1 MRAFANDLSEGDIRG
16 DSAMLAAY
24 GIYLMHGG
32 RPKDFMDLKPDD
44 IQIMFT
50 TYIGLMRRQADMIA
64 LRMWGKEE

>member
-1 MRAFANDLSEGDIRG
+1 MRLYAHALAEGSIEGDM
-16 DSAMLAAY
+16 AALAAY

-32 RPKDFMDLKPDD
+32 KPDDFMDLKPDD

-64 LRMWGKEE
+64 QRIWGKEE